1 MRKLRVTFDVMGSL
15 LTGICAN
22 FKYIYAMSILDI
34 FLSAFIALF
43 VVVDPI
49 GTSGIFAVLTRR
61 MDNHVSR
68 RIAIKAGMIAAML
81 LIVFGFIG
89 AWLLSQLG
97 ITLAAFR
104 IGGGILLFVTAFR
117 MIMGFHDPDQL
128 ESEKAYGR
136 DQNIAVFPLAIPL
149 LSGPGCMTAV
159 LLHMTAH
166 PGEASAKFA
175 VIAAI
180 IAVEI
185 IAIVLMLF
193 SKRFIKLMG
202 ETGSSLLARVLGIL
216 LAALAV
222 QFIADGITV
231 LFLTPKV

>member
-1 MRKLRVTFDVMGSL
+1 MSLFDV
-15 LTGICAN
+15 
-22 FKYIYAMSILDI
+22 

-61 MDNHVSR
+61 MSQSTGRV
-68 RIAIKAGMIAAML
+68 IAIKAGVIAAGL

-89 AWLLSQLG
+89 SWLLSQLG

-104 IGGGILLFVTAFR
+104 IAGGLLLFVTAFR

-128 ESEKAYGR
+128 ESEKSAYGR
-136 DQNIAVFPLAIPL
+136 EENIAVFPLAIPL

-159 LLHMTAH
+159 LLHMTAQ
-166 PGEASAKFA
+166 PDNYLAKVS

-180 IAVEI
+180 IAIEI
-185 IAIVLMLF
+185 LAVFMMLGSRKVIKIV
-193 SKRFIKLMG
+193 G
-202 ETGSSLLARVLGIL
+202 DTGSSLLARVMGIL
-216 LAALAV
+216 LAALSV
-222 QFIADGITV
+222 QFVVDGIRV
-231 LFLTPKV
+231 LFFA

>member
-1 MRKLRVTFDVMGSL
+1 MAIFDV
-15 LTGICAN
+15 
-22 FKYIYAMSILDI
+22 

-49 GTSGIFAVLTRR
+49 GTSGIFAVLTRK
-61 MDNHVSR
+61 MGADVSR
-68 RIAIKAGMIAAML
+68 KIALKAGSIAALL

-89 AWLLSQLG
+89 SWLLSQLG
-97 ITLAAFR
+97 ITLAAFK

-128 ESEKAYGR
+128 ESEKSAYGR
-136 DQNIAVFPLAIPL
+136 DENIAVFPLAIPL

-159 LLHMTAH
+159 LLHMAAH
-166 PGEASAKFA
+166 PNDMGAKVS

-180 IAVEI
+180 IIVEL
-185 IAIVLMLF
+185 IAILLMLG
-193 SKRFIKLMG
+193 SKRVITVVG
-202 ETGSSLLARVLGIL
+202 ETGSSLLARVLGVL

-222 QFIADGITV
+222 QFVVDGIRV
-231 LFLTPKV
+231 LFLS

>member
-1 MRKLRVTFDVMGSL
+1 MSFFDV
-15 LTGICAN
+15 
-22 FKYIYAMSILDI
+22 
-34 FLSAFIALF
+34 FLSASIALF

-61 MDNHVSR
+61 MEAEKGR
-68 RIAIKAGMIAAML
+68 RIAIKAGVIAAIL
-81 LIVFGFIG
+81 LIIFGFIG
-89 AWLLSQLG
+89 AWLLSKLG

-128 ESEKAYGR
+128 ESEKSSYGR
-136 DQNIAVFPLAIPL
+136 DENIAVFPLAIPL

-166 PGEASAKFA
+166 PGILSAKFA
-175 VIAAI
+175 VIAAVI
-180 IAVEI
+180 FIEAIAVM
-185 IAIVLMLF
+185 LML
-193 SKRFIKLMG
+193 SSTKLIKIVG

-222 QFIADGITV
+222 QFVADGITV
-231 LFLTPKV
+231 LFLNK

>member
-1 MRKLRVTFDVMGSL
+1 
-15 LTGICAN
+15 
-22 FKYIYAMSILDI
+22 
-34 FLSAFIALF
+34 
-43 VVVDPI
+43 
-49 GTSGIFAVLTRR
+49 
-61 MDNHVSR
+61 
-68 RIAIKAGMIAAML
+68 
-81 LIVFGFIG
+81 
-89 AWLLSQLG
+89 
-97 ITLAAFR
+97 
-104 IGGGILLFVTAFR
+104 
-117 MIMGFHDPDQL
+117 
-128 ESEKAYGR
+128 
-136 DQNIAVFPLAIPL
+136 
-149 LSGPGCMTAV
+149 MTAV